1 MYTRFQLYFGSV
13 HRRKSSRARPE
24 EPAAGL
30 EAAVLAMSTTNVA
43 AAPTTAPFA
52 SKVTD
57 KSAISVK
64 YSSDIPASWTSEDQ
78 IKNTKGKGSVAG
90 SLYYTASDND
100 SQSETGSVYDAVS
113 LSDSDKDFQI
123 EVASTGMLA
132 PLALNFLAIC
142 CIY

>member
-1 MYTRFQLYFGSV
+1 
-13 HRRKSSRARPE
+13 
-24 EPAAGL
+24 
-30 EAAVLAMSTTNVA
+30 MSTTNVA
-43 AAPTTAPFA
+43 AASTSAPFA

-78 IKNTKGKGSVAG
+78 IKHTKGKGSTAG

-100 SQSETGSVYDAVS
+100 SQSETGSAYDAVS

-132 PLALNFLAIC
+132 PLALNSLAIC
-142 CIY
+142 CKHA